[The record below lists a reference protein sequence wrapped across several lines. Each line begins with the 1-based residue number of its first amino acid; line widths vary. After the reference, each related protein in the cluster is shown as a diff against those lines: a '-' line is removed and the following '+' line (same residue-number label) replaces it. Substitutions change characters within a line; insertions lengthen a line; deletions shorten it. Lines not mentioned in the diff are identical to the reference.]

1 MILYVDANASRDG
14 NGSASMPFRH
24 INDAAQTA
32 VAGDE
37 ILVAPG
43 IYREK
48 VTSSPS
54 VSGALFPMNCF
65 VKVSSAQH
73 LPRPAVW
80 VAAST
85 FRDAIA
91 PFPSVVTVTVISL
104 LS

>member
-48 VTSSPS
+48 VT
-54 VSGALFPMNCF
+54 
-65 VKVSSAQH
+65 
-73 LPRPAVW
+73 PRNAG
-80 VAAST
+80 
-85 FRDAIA
+85 REDARIVYR
-91 PFPSVVTVTVISL
+91 SQEL
-104 LS
+104 